1 MSTTRKDFLKTITT
15 GSTISALSLL
25 TPLDSVFKEKLKSK
39 FSSGELPSKKDYS
52 LGANI
57 TYLNHGSTGTIPKIV
72 QEAHQDY
79 IALCESNPWF
89 YMWSGEW
96 NEPIEE
102 VRAKAARFINADVDE
117 ISIPH
122 NTTEIF
128 NVLALGLSLNE
139 EDEVLFCNFSHSGA
153 AIPFHLHSKNIGY
166 SVKTFDI
173 PHNDL
178 SLITKADILSLY
190 DQNITSNT
198 KLVVI
203 PHIDNT
209 FGIRQPVKEITALAR
224 SKGVEF
230 VALDTAQTMGMIPI
244 DAKEL
249 DVDVIGTSAHKW
261 IQAPKSISVAYFSKR
276 IQNHINP
283 MFVTWGQK
291 NWNNSARKFEDY
303 GTRNL
308 THVLTLG
315 HAIDFQMA
323 IDPMAKELKLKSLWA
338 LAKQLTDENPNT
350 VWRSPS
356 SWELS
361 GSLFVI
367 EIKNQIPS
375 DLAQQLFE
383 NNGYI
388 FRPFDQYSTIRI
400 SPNLANTEKEING
413 LFDLI

>member
-25 TPLDSVFKEKLKSK
+25 TPLDSVFKETLKSK
-39 FSSGELPSKKDYS
+39 FSSGDLPTRKDYT
-52 LGANI
+52 LGTNI

-72 QEAHQDY
+72 QEVHQDY
-79 IALCESNPWF
+79 LALCERNPWF

-96 NEPIEE
+96 SEPIEE

-117 ISIPH
+117 ISFPH

-128 NVLALGLSLNE
+128 NVLALGLSLNK

-153 AIPFHLHSKNIGY
+153 AIPFHMHSQNLGY

-173 PHNDL
+173 PHTDL
-178 SLITKADILSLY
+178 SLITKDEILSLY
-190 DQNITSNT
+190 KQNITSKT

-230 VALDTAQTMGMIPI
+230 VALDSAQSMGMIPI

-283 MFVTWGQK
+283 MYVTWGQK
-291 NWNNSARKFEDY
+291 NWSDSARKFEDY

-308 THVLTLG
+308 AQVLTLG

-323 IDPMAKELKLKSLWA
+323 IASNAKELKLKSLWA

-350 VWRSPS
+350 AWRSPS

-367 EIKNQIPS
+367 EIKNQKPS
-375 DLAQQLFE
+375 DLALKLFE
-383 NNGYI
+383 NNGYV
-388 FRPFDQYSTIRI
+388 FRSFDQYSTIRI
-400 SPNLANTEKEING
+400 SPNLVNTENEISR